1 MRLLDKIN
9 NNGGGIV
16 HGLANFLLI
25 LSIKSFYMKQSF
37 VILPLISVLFLTFA
51 SCKQNYCRF
60 NGKIWATSYHIAYRG
75 DSRFSDSI
83 QSELLAIDGDLSLFN
98 PLSEVSAVND
108 GTSDSIGQRFADVF
122 EISHKVWQLSGG
134 VYDPTIGPLAEI
146 WGFGRS
152 QGTSATDEAI
162 AEALDAVGLGQCYIY
177 GNKIVK
183 KSPATRFD
191 FSSVAKGYGIDR
203 IADMFDRNGI
213 TDYMIEIGG
222 EVSARGVNPS
232 GRPWNI
238 QIDSPEGGM
247 AHKRLTVVA
256 LGPERM
262 ALASSG
268 NYRNVRR
275 DSLGH
280 IYGHTLSPVTGRPAV
295 SNVVAVTVKTREC
308 GYADALAT
316 ACMASANADSALA
329 IISRAGADALIIY
342 ADADTL
348 RTAYSAAWQ

>member
-1 MRLLDKIN
+1 
-9 NNGGGIV
+9 
-16 HGLANFLLI
+16 
-25 LSIKSFYMKQSF
+25 MKQSF

-191 FSSVAKGYGIDR
+191 FSSVAKGYGIDH

-247 AHKRLTVVA
+247 AHKTPYRRSPRPGANGAGIVGQLSQCTSRQPRTYLRPHTFA
-256 LGPERM
+256 GHRPSGSKQC
-262 ALASSG
+262 SSSHSK
-268 NYRNVRR
+268 N
-275 DSLGH
+275 S
-280 IYGHTLSPVTGRPAV
+280 
-295 SNVVAVTVKTREC
+295 
-308 GYADALAT
+308 
-316 ACMASANADSALA
+316 
-329 IISRAGADALIIY
+329 
-342 ADADTL
+342 
-348 RTAYSAAWQ
+348 